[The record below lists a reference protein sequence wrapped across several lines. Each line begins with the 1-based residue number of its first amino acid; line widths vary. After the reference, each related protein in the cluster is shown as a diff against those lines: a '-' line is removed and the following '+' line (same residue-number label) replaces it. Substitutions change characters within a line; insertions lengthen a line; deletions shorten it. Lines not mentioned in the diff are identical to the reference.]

1 MTTLFI
7 ENESYKHKMAKEVL
21 KNGLTIAIEMENVVN
36 WEIFILDIIGE
47 KWAVSY

>member
-21 KNGLTIAIEMENVVN
+21 KKWFDNS
-36 WEIFILDIIGE
+36 DIGDGVCELGRMRWCLIRIT
-47 KWAVSY
+47 YM